1 MGKIFD
7 QMKGGT
13 FVSHTFVCVMATII
27 LIPCV
32 FLRDLK
38 VFTGQKRLLITVYSS
53 FILNGG
59 HLRSFQV
66 AKGHI

>member
-1 MGKIFD
+1 
-7 QMKGGT
+7 MKGGT

-38 VFTGQKRLLITVYSS
+38 VFTGQKRL
-53 FILNGG
+53 
-59 HLRSFQV
+59 
-66 AKGHI
+66 